1 MSRYLNPKADL
12 TFKRIFADHPDLLIN
27 FLNAVMPFE
36 PGRRIVEIEYL
47 PSELVPDISGKK
59 YSIVDVRC
67 RDNLKCQFIIE
78 MQTSW
83 YEAFKNRI
91 VFNAGKVYVK
101 QLNSAQEYHLLQPVY
116 TLTILTENF
125 DHKTDRFYHHF
136 KIVNLENTDEIIPG
150 LEFVLVEL
158 TEKFKPE
165 TISDRKLM
173 VLWLRFLKE
182 VGENMTDL
190 PAEMQANEYIRQAA
204 ELCERGAY
212 TIEEL
217 ARYDGYWDSVRSE
230 KTLQEGAKRE
240 GRIEGEAI
248 GLKIGEAIGMEKG
261 EAIGLKIGRAEGEV
275 ERSQLQAEL
284 QAALARIAQ
293 LEQNK
298 R

>member
-12 TFKRIFADHPDLLIN
+12 TFKRIFADHPALLIH

-36 PGRRIVEIEYL
+36 PDRRIVEIEYL

-67 RDNLKCQFIIE
+67 RDNFDRQFIVE

-101 QLNSAQEYHLLQPVY
+101 QLNNAEEYHLLQPVY

-136 KIVNLENTDEIIPG
+136 QIINRENTDEIIPG

-158 TEKFKPE
+158 TEKFRPE
-165 TISDRKLM
+165 TINDRKLM

-182 VGENMTDL
+182 VGEDMTDL
-190 PAEMQANEYIRQAA
+190 PAEMKANDYIRQAA

-212 TIEEL
+212 TPEEL
-217 ARYDGYWDSVRSE
+217 ARYDGYWDSIRIE
-230 KTLQEGAKRE
+230 KTLLAGAK
-240 GRIEGEAI
+240 IEGEAI
-248 GLKIGEAIGMEKG
+248 GEHNKAVIIALKMMEKG
-261 EAIGLKIGRAEGEV
+261 MSIEDICDYTDLSK
-275 ERSQLQAEL
+275 
-284 QAALARIAQ
+284 
-293 LEQNK
+293 EQIEHLNK
-298 R
+298 K

>member
-12 TFKRIFADHPDLLIN
+12 TFKRIFADHPALLIH

-36 PGRRIVEIEYL
+36 PDRRIVEIEYL

-67 RDNLKCQFIIE
+67 RDNFDRQFIVE

-101 QLNSAQEYHLLQPVY
+101 QLNNAEEYHLLQPVY

-125 DHKTDRFYHHF
+125 DHKTDKFYHHF
-136 KIVNLENTDEIIPG
+136 QIINRENTDEIIPG

-158 TEKFKPE
+158 TEKFRPE
-165 TISDRKLM
+165 TINDRKLM

-182 VGENMTDL
+182 VGEDMTDL
-190 PAEMQANEYIRQAA
+190 PAEMKANDYIRQAA

-212 TIEEL
+212 TPEEL
-217 ARYDGYWDSVRSE
+217 ARYDGYWDSIRIE
-230 KTLQEGAKRE
+230 KTLLAGAK
-240 GRIEGEAI
+240 IEGEAI
-248 GLKIGEAIGMEKG
+248 GEHNKAVIIALKMMEKG
-261 EAIGLKIGRAEGEV
+261 MSIEDICDYTDLSK
-275 ERSQLQAEL
+275 
-284 QAALARIAQ
+284 
-293 LEQNK
+293 EQIEHLNK
-298 R
+298 K